1 MSYDDGVVKFMI
13 WVCYMEKDIGFFK
26 YLIKK
31 RSLFI
36 LMLPGLLYLFI
47 NNYVP
52 MLGIIIAFKR
62 IKIGHNFFETFIQ
75 SPFNGVKNFEFFLT
89 TNYAWI
95 ITRNTVL
102 YNIAFI
108 GIGLILA
115 VTVAIAINEVTSKK
129 LAKLYQSA
137 MVLPNFLSWVVIS
150 LLVYGF
156 IADKGFINNVIT
168 GILHKE
174 AISFYQEIK
183 YWPFILIFTQIWYN
197 LGVGSV
203 VYLAAI
209 TGISAELYESAMI
222 DGATKWQQINSITIP
237 MLKPTIIYMMVIS
250 LGSIFT
256 ANFGLF
262 FNVPRE
268 SGVLFDVTN
277 VLDTYVFRAL
287 NRNGQIEMA
296 AAVSFY
302 QSIVGFFIVLITN
315 GILRVVSKEDAL
327 F

>member
-1 MSYDDGVVKFMI
+1 MI
-13 WVCYMEKDIGFFK
+13 LGDVGNMEGRTGFFK

-31 RSLFI
+31 RQLFL

-62 IKIGHNFFETFIQ
+62 ITLGRNFVETFVK
-75 SPFNGVKNFEFFLT
+75 SPFIGFKNFEYFLT

-108 GIGLILA
+108 GIGLVLA
-115 VTVAIAINEVTSKK
+115 VTVAVTLNEVTSRKM
-129 LAKLYQSA
+129 AKLYQSA
-137 MVLPNFLSWVVIS
+137 MVLPNFLSWTVIA
-150 LLVYGF
+150 LLVYAF
-156 IADKGFINNVIT
+156 VADKGFINNIVA
-168 GILHKE
+168 GVLHGDP
-174 AISFYQEIK
+174 ISFYQEKK
-183 YWPFILIFTQIWYN
+183 YWPFILIFTQVWYN

-209 TGISAELYESAMI
+209 TGMSTEYFESAMI
-222 DGATKWQQINSITIP
+222 DGASRWQQIKCITLP
-237 MLKPTIIYMMVIS
+237 LLKPTIIYMMVIS

-262 FNVPRE
+262 YNVPRE

-277 VLDTYVFRAL
+277 VLDTYVYRGL
-287 NRNGQIEMA
+287 RGNGQIEMA
-296 AAVSFY
+296 AAAGFY
-302 QSIVGFFIVLITN
+302 QSVVGFVIVLITN
-315 GILRVVSKEDAL
+315 TILRITNKENAI

>member
-1 MSYDDGVVKFMI
+1 MI
-13 WVCYMEKDIGFFK
+13 LGDVGNMEGSTGFFK

-31 RSLFI
+31 RQLFL

-62 IKIGHNFFETFIQ
+62 ITLGRNFFETFVK
-75 SPFNGVKNFEFFLT
+75 SPFIGFKNFEYFLT

-108 GIGLILA
+108 GIGLVLA
-115 VTVAIAINEVTSKK
+115 VTVAVTLNEVTSRKM
-129 LAKLYQSA
+129 AKLYQSA
-137 MVLPNFLSWVVIS
+137 MVLPNFLSWTVIA

-156 IADKGFINNVIT
+156 VADKGFINNIIA
-168 GILHKE
+168 GILHGDP
-174 AISFYQEIK
+174 ISFYQEK
-183 YWPFILIFTQIWYN
+183 DYWPFILIFTQVWYN

-209 TGISAELYESAMI
+209 TGMSTEYFESAMI
-222 DGATKWQQINSITIP
+222 DGASRWQQIKCITLP
-237 MLKPTIIYMMVIS
+237 LLKPTIIYMLVIS

-262 FNVPRE
+262 YNVPRE

-277 VLDTYVFRAL
+277 VLDTYVYRGL
-287 NRNGQIEMA
+287 RGNGQIEMA
-296 AAVSFY
+296 AAAGFY
-302 QSIVGFFIVLITN
+302 QSVVGFVIVLITN
-315 GILRVVSKEDAL
+315 TILRITNKENAI